1 MAATV
6 LTVTSQKGGSGK
18 TTTVMTIA
26 AELADRGF
34 RVLVGDADE
43 QQTAYR
49 WANCTGKPFPA
60 TVISLSAFGDNIYEE
75 VSKHRDDF
83 DFIILDT
90 APSTASPVIHSALLL
105 SDAVIVPIQPAP
117 ADIWSALAT
126 TTLIAGIQKVRP
138 ELRARILANRV
149 NRTSLSRMVLG
160 TLGNFGIPVMQSRL
174 HARVAYQEAT
184 LAGGSL
190 ARLGAAAKVA
200 KEEVSTATDELL
212 AFLGGGK

>member
-1 MAATV
+1 MTATV

-49 WANCTGKPFPA
+49 CATCTGKPFPV
-60 TVISLSAFGDNIYEE
+60 TVISLTAFGDKIYEE
-75 VSKHRDDF
+75 VSKHREDF
-83 DFIILDT
+83 DFILLDT
-90 APSTASPVIHSALLL
+90 APSTASPMIHSALLM
-105 SDAVIVPIQPAP
+105 SDAAIVPVQPAP
-117 ADIWSALAT
+117 ADVWSALAT
-126 TTLIAGIQKVRP
+126 TTLIAGVQKVRP
-138 ELRARILANRV
+138 GLRACILANRV
-149 NRTSLSRMVLG
+149 QRTSLATMVLG
-160 TLGNFGIPVMQSRL
+160 ALGDFGMPVMQSRL

-190 ARLGAAAKVA
+190 ARLGTAAKLA
-200 KEEVSTATDELL
+200 QEEVSNATDELL
-212 AFLGGGK
+212 AFLGEGK